1 MLYASTRAS
10 LTRSLGASHFP
21 TSIFATSLSDLTPS
35 AYTAYISRR
44 SESPPL
50 SPNEREMADVKAAER
65 EASGGYEP
73 TKSTVNPLSRV
84 ELQWSDEVEH
94 AVVKLGEGVGGR
106 LVLIVSSSISVV
118 FLTCSL
124 YSKTID
130 PASEMLVLSSASYV
144 TVNKL
149 SSSLPPSQPGHSY
162 STFPMNID

>member
-35 AYTAYISRR
+35 AYTAYISRL

-50 SPNEREMADVKAAER
+50 SPTEREMADVKAAER

-73 TKSTVNPLSRV
+73 NRSAVNPLSRV

-106 LVLIVSSSISVV
+106 LVLIVGFSSISPL
-118 FLTCSL
+118 FSHLFTSFQ
-124 YSKTID
+124 D
-130 PASEMLVLSSASYV
+130 
-144 TVNKL
+144 N
-149 SSSLPPSQPGHSY
+149 
-162 STFPMNID
+162 